1 MLIIVKE
8 VIHMK
13 DTFGKMLARVGRLG
27 SLSDLDEVIKTYS
40 ILLKNTVNI
49 RWALVYFFD
58 RERHNFAPARGYG
71 LPQRYIRLFE
81 NTPLH
86 PDKVPVLK
94 SMLLKKQHL
103 LIDDTATS
111 DMLHPASRKLL
122 SDLTLLAVPM
132 IVKNQVVG
140 TVFVA
145 RHNSLPPFTE
155 KGINLIKDM
164 VSNAALSVSH
174 MRLYDES
181 LETAINLAKRVD
193 TILALDEINKAISS
207 SLSREKIIETA
218 IQGIERIIPCTLVTI
233 LQEEKGDFHIT
244 ASHWKDDA
252 IPTFLRKGAKLCL
265 QRSTAVNAFN
275 KGKSCAI
282 DDLGSI
288 RRPGN
293 LDNSLAKSG
302 IASLLAV
309 PLISKETVKGVLLL
323 GDRQPGGF
331 VREETFVIEKIAAQ
345 ITVALENAQLYE
357 DMRSLFINTVASL
370 ANAID
375 AKSPWTKGHSERVMN
390 FAAEIAKEM
399 GMPEIFVE
407 KVKIAGLLHDI
418 GKIGILEALLE
429 KPEKISDEEFPPMR
443 LHPEKGVAI
452 LSPIKQ
458 LREVL
463 PAILYHHERYDGQGY
478 PAGLLGEDIPL
489 QARIVTVAD
498 AFDAMVS
505 DRPYKKGFSIK
516 KALKVLKDGA
526 GSQFDPEV
534 VRCFCT
540 YIERKSSSEAA

>member
-1 MLIIVKE
+1 MQ
-8 VIHMK
+8 
-13 DTFGKMLARVGRLG
+13 DTFGKMLQRVARLG

-86 PDKVPVLK
+86 PDKVPVFK

-111 DMLHPASRKLL
+111 DMLHPASRKFL
-122 SDLTLLAVPM
+122 SDLALLAVPM

-145 RHNSLPPFTE
+145 RHKGLPPFTD

-207 SLSREKIIETA
+207 SLSRVKIFETA
-218 IQGIERIIPCTLVTI
+218 IQGIDRIIPCTLVAI
-233 LQEEKGDFHIT
+233 LQEESGEFIVT
-244 ASHWKDDA
+244 ASHWKDDTT
-252 IPTFLRKGAKLCL
+252 PPFLQRGSRLPL
-265 QRSTAVNAFN
+265 QRSTAGNAFSRA
-275 KGKSCAI
+275 KSCAV
-282 DDLGSI
+282 DDLK
-288 RRPGN
+288 
-293 LDNSLAKSG
+293 SLKKTASMDGILADSG
-302 IASLLAV
+302 IASLLGV

-390 FAAEIAKEM
+390 FAAEIAKKM
-399 GMPEIFVE
+399 GMPETFVE
-407 KVKIAGLLHDI
+407 TVKIAGLLHDI
-418 GKIGILEALLE
+418 GKIGILEELLE

-452 LSPIKQ
+452 LAPIAQ
-458 LREVL
+458 LQEAL
-463 PAILYHHERYDGQGY
+463 PAILYHHERYDGLGY
-478 PAGLLGEDIPL
+478 PAGLQGEDIPL
-489 QARIVTVAD
+489 QARIVAVAD

-505 DRPYKKGFSIK
+505 DRPYKKGFSVS
-516 KALKVLKDGA
+516 KALKVLKQGA
-526 GSQFDPEV
+526 GSQFDPIV
-534 VRCFCT
+534 VDCFCRH
-540 YIERKSSSEAA
+540 IEDKQSSGAAQQVE